1 VFFSGN
7 LIANIQPIK
16 IALAKRKRI
25 STSLYANKLL
35 TVREHKTRS
44 VKKDFVINISESKI
58 SGLRLMLRGICLR
71 K

>member
-1 VFFSGN
+1 MFFSGN

-16 IALAKRKRI
+16 IALAKRKRV

-44 VKKDFVINISESKI
+44 VKMDFVINISESKI
-58 SGLRLMLRGICLR
+58 SGLRLILR
-71 K
+71 

>member
-1 VFFSGN
+1 MFFSGN

-16 IALAKRKRI
+16 IALAKRKRVG
-25 STSLYANKLL
+25 TSLYANRLL

-44 VKKDFVINISESKI
+44 VKMDFVINISESKI